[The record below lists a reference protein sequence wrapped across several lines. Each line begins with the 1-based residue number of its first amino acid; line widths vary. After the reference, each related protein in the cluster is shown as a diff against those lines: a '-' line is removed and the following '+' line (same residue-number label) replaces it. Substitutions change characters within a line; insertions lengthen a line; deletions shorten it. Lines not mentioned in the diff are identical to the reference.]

1 MLTMLESHLRKRGA
15 VKIMER
21 SIHSG
26 RYVFVEN
33 LYRSK
38 QMEKVEYA
46 ILDDWYR
53 LLDEKSG
60 FILDADLTSKWIEK
74 FHS

>member
-1 MLTMLESHLRKRGA
+1 MLTMLESHLRKVEPA
-15 VKIMER
+15 KVMER

-38 QMEKVEYA
+38 QMSKVEYS
-46 ILDDWYR
+46 ILAKWYDM
-53 LLDEKSG
+53 LTQKTGMDLDT
-60 FILDADLTSKWIEK
+60 DLTGK
-74 FHS
+74 